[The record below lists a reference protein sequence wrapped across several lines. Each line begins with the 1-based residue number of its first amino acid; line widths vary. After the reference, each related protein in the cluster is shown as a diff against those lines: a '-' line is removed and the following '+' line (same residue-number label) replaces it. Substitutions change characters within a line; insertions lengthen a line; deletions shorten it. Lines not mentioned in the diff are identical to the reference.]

1 VGFLYLS
8 VIFFRFM
15 FLFYVFF
22 RFPLFLVSVRSTK
35 RKGKNQRA
43 AAKSVDWIKAKKEK
57 YRRLGKDVKTDSKYT
72 GRRRPHAF

>member
-1 VGFLYLS
+1 MYCCVSFL
-8 VIFFRFM
+8 FRFAS
-15 FLFYVFF
+15 FIVLLDFVLLFN
-22 RFPLFLVSVRSTK
+22 RSTK

-43 AAKSVDWIKAKKEK
+43 AAKSVDWIKSKKEK